1 MFKAAENIT
10 LWQEHGFV
18 IWSLQYGR
26 SWMPD
31 WPAYESD
38 IVPRT
43 IKSIMG
49 NKKIHKKV
57 SEIEIREVKKTV
69 SQHFQ
74 GTGVTCKL

>member
-1 MFKAAENIT
+1 
-10 LWQEHGFV
+10 
-18 IWSLQYGR
+18 
-26 SWMPD
+26 MPD
-31 WPAYESD
+31 WPAYKSD

-69 SQHFQ
+69 SQHFR